1 LKLLIIK
8 KKFPVQNRNMPNVIE
23 NRESL
28 LNKVV
33 LANQSI
39 GVVRYIGPLQ
49 DFKDNSG
56 L

>member
-1 LKLLIIK
+1 MSDL
-8 KKFPVQNRNMPNVIE
+8 IE
-23 NRESL
+23 NRDSL

-39 GVVRYIGPLQ
+39 GVIRYIGPLQ
-49 DFKDNSG
+49 DLPDQTG